1 MSERFPDAMQQES
14 GRANSIMTDALYVS
28 GTLIFFALMIAY
40 GYGCRAL
47 GRESATNRAD
57 Q

>member
-1 MSERFPDAMQQES
+1 MSGRFPDATQQGS
-14 GRANSIMTDALYVS
+14 RRANDIMTDALYIA
-28 GTLIFFALMIAY
+28 GTLLFFALMIAY

-47 GRESATNRAD
+47 GRESTTDRAD